1 MSFKA
6 IAQNKKSLALL
17 SVLVIFIGVFYW
29 QMASARSET
38 QGNWGMADAKE
49 INVNSK
55 VAGRVVELLV
65 DEGDYV
71 EAGQV
76 IARLDTDTQSAS
88 YLQAA
93 AALGA
98 QQAQIAEARAV
109 RENQRISLSNAVRS
123 AEANEASALA
133 ARDLAAKEEARYSE
147 LLASDAV
154 AAQVYDVK
162 AEALKTAEAAL
173 DSARARTE
181 SARADLLQNEKNEA
195 GVEAAE
201 KQAESLTG
209 ALQNVQVSLDEAVI
223 RAPFSG
229 LITKK
234 YVEEGQIVS
243 TTVPLFAIQDTGDNW
258 VDFKVRETE
267 LTSFPVGKEVEIEA
281 RDGRTKLMG
290 TVESVRRKA
299 DFATQKATNERG
311 DVDVMAYNVKVRTN
325 AANVWPGMRFRLL
338 P

>member
-1 MSFKA
+1 MLR
-6 IAQNKKSLALL
+6 QNKKLVAVLA
-17 SVLVIFIGVFYW
+17 VLVTFIGVFYW
-29 QMASARSET
+29 QASSARSES

-71 EAGQV
+71 EEGQV

-93 AALGA
+93 ASLGA
-98 QQAQIAEARAV
+98 QQGQIAEARAV
-109 RENQRISLSNAVRS
+109 RENQRISLSNAVKS
-123 AEANEASALA
+123 AEANEAAALA
-133 ARDLAAKEEARYSE
+133 ARDLAAREESRYGE
-147 LLASDAV
+147 LLAAEAV
-154 AAQVYDVK
+154 PAQTYDVK

-173 DSARARTE
+173 AAARAKTE
-181 SARADLLQNEKNEA
+181 SARADLIQNDKNEA
-195 GVEAAE
+195 SVAAAE
-201 KQAESLTG
+201 KQAEALTG

-223 RAPFSG
+223 RAPFSE

-234 YVEEGQIVS
+234 YVEEGQLVS
-243 TTVPLFAIQDTGDNW
+243 TTVPLFALQDTGDNW
-258 VDFKVRETE
+258 IDFKVRETE
-267 LTSFPVGKEVEIEA
+267 LASFPVGREVEIEA
-281 RDGRTKLMG
+281 RDGKTRLTG

-311 DVDVMAYNVKVRTN
+311 DVDVIAYNVKVRTN
-325 AANVWPGMRFRLL
+325 AESVWPGMRFRLL